1 MMIAEREYRKWGV
14 SLKLMVAVVA
24 FVVAIVAF
32 ASDQKIWSG
41 YWGDAVFN
49 NEPTSVLV
57 DAPAFANKIDADVD
71 AMIEKCSPDTTAWK
85 AAYKYFRFYVD
96 APRSS
101 DSCMQLSDVMLLDVD
116 GNEISSNNFTL
127 VTWDSSGHG
136 ENTPYPA
143 GEAPGNAV
151 DGDHNTKWLDTRA
164 GFGKSAE
171 KRASVYVEF
180 QFELDTNV
188 YGYKWYT
195 ANDVSDRDPTAWHIT
210 ASNDGENWTTLDIVS
225 GYNPTQSRK
234 TLAFERYFAE
244 LCAFRYYR
252 FKVDEVRGDGDQ
264 YMQISDVGLY
274 GADGARL
281 INDTDFTL
289 TCAGDNMSG
298 KEGEAK
304 AVDTNSDGT
313 GNVDTKWGTSTSN
326 GNTGNVWIQ
335 YNMVSA
341 VKVSKYNWSTADDTK
356 TNIGRNP
363 KSWRLLAS
371 DDCSSWYPVDVVMNN
386 TSITTENKKK
396 AYEKSF
402 DTADSNMTLVSSEF
416 NVASGKTLAI
426 KSGFAISAPEGISK
440 VGSGT
445 LRLGGKDGATFV
457 LNAEEDETLVNPWNG
472 FAVASGTLNTTNVA
486 FRLGGVATSKR
497 DAPFAVAIGDDATA
511 VLNGGSVYSVSE
523 ESEPYNAFQIGVGS
537 GNTGRLFATNVN
549 VTTRGRIRL
558 ATGEGSTAVVE
569 KVGGDWKVQENDDYG
584 RFYMGEG
591 QNSSSEFYHR
601 GGTLE
606 MWSHFCIGANGESTS
621 GRNYFELDGGT
632 VTQGH
637 NNDIRIG
644 DNGSIGVHNELCV
657 KRGTLNA
664 HTDIRVA
671 NDAPGILT
679 VDGGEVNVENGQ
691 ILVSYATAD
700 SGEAGKVVL
709 NGGVLKTQAVVHG
722 GGVEEG
728 TLIFNGG
735 TLKAVQDGD
744 ILPANEKLIVK
755 VANGGAKIDTAGHTV
770 LASASIAPDADS
782 TGGLRVLGGGSLAF
796 VEGGTYEGTT
806 TVELGTT
813 IKVVSHN
820 DIPKGLVVVLPES
833 GVEDGVYT
841 VLTLTGGEL
850 FYAVPDDVSMP
861 SGDDRKCELC
871 LSADAKSIVCIYG
884 NPDNSWYGGG
894 TGGNLSDPK
903 NWTLGIVPSHTII
916 KVDSEAVFT
925 KDDDDDSISS
935 ITIEAGS
942 AAVTIKGGFKKLTSI
957 VNNSAANLTFTDF
970 VDFGENKID
979 VRQTATLNGENISG
993 GVVNF
998 AGGVRGYDIQNHT
1011 ILTGHYTLTK
1021 SDGDFNAREG
1031 DNSRITINKNSSLSV
1046 LKSYDTH
1053 ELLILDGGKFM
1064 TEEGRDDSKNRSNDD
1079 RKRAWYKNHGV
1090 YVATSF
1096 KYYGKDDQMWMGS
1109 LKPSGSSGML
1119 KIGTLNVTEGGKLWL
1134 HGYDGSEKSD
1144 IYIGAGGINISGS
1157 GYVGIENERHTQTL
1171 WPWDSDY
1178 TISGGTNADYDLLL
1192 RDTGHKIV
1200 LNLQTKDEGGVP
1212 RTVTLNG
1219 RISTNGDSTKTINVL
1234 GTGTNVVAVAQ
1245 PLMAGTYAV
1254 VDTATLSLKA
1264 GVGFL
1269 NGTLSL
1275 GAGTTLSL
1283 ASNIDRTLTPP
1294 AATIA
1299 LPSTGMATIRI
1310 DGRQRLTAG
1319 DHILGEVTGLQDGV
1333 DINNVLTVTGTAV
1346 GDRPTLRVEN
1356 GSIILNVRPI
1366 PFKVIVR

>member
-1 MMIAEREYRKWGV
+1 MIAAREYRKWGV

-71 AMIEKCSPDTTAWK
+71 AMIEKCSLDTTAWK

-96 APRSS
+96 APRSG

-116 GNEISSNNFTL
+116 GNEISSDNFTL
-127 VTWDSSGHG
+127 TWDSSGHG
-136 ENTPYPA
+136 ENTPYPV

-180 QFELDTNV
+180 QFELDTNI

-195 ANDVSDRDPTAWHIT
+195 ADDASDRDPTAWHIT

-244 LCAFRYYR
+244 LCAFRHYR
-252 FKVDEVRGDGDQ
+252 FKVDEVRGDGVQ

-289 TCAGDNMSG
+289 TCADGNTSGD
-298 KEGEAK
+298 EGEAK

-326 GNTGNVWIQ
+326 GDTGNVWIQ

-341 VKVSKYNWSTADDTK
+341 VKVSKYNWSTANDTK

-606 MWSHFCIGANGESTS
+606 TWGYLCIGSNGKSTR
-621 GRNYFELDGGT
+621 GDHYFELDGGT

-637 NNDIRIG
+637 NRYIHIG
-644 DNGSIGVHNELCV
+644 DDGGAGVSNELCV
-657 KRGTLNA
+657 KNGILNA
-664 HTDIRVA
+664 RKYIRVSY
-671 NDAPGILT
+671 NAPGLLT
-679 VDGGEVNVENGQ
+679 IDGGEVNAPSGQ
-691 ILVSYATAD
+691 IVVSCSSE
-700 SGEAGKVVL
+700 SGRAGTVAL

-782 TGGLRVLGGGSLAF
+782 TGGLRVLGGGSLELAA
-796 VEGGTYEGTT
+796 GNTYTGAT

-813 IKVVSHN
+813 IKVALYN
-820 DIPKGLVVVLPES
+820 DIQNGITVALPEN
-833 GVEDGVYT
+833 GAEDGVYRI
-841 VLTLTGGEL
+841 LTLTGNDL
-850 FYAVPDDVSMP
+850 FDKVPDNVSMP
-861 SGDDRKCELC
+861 SGGDCELR

-903 NWTLGIVPSHTII
+903 NWTLGIVPSHVII

-935 ITIEAGS
+935 ITIEARS
-942 AAVTIKGGFKKLTSI
+942 AAVTIEGGFKKLTSI

-979 VRQTATLNGENISG
+979 VRQTATLNEENIKG

-1021 SDGDFNAREG
+1021 SDGDFNAGEG
-1031 DNSRITINKNSSLSV
+1031 GNSRITINKNSSLSV

-1064 TEEGRDDSKNRSNDD
+1064 TEEGRDDSKNRSND
-1079 RKRAWYKNHGV
+1079 RKRAWYKNYGV
-1090 YVATSF
+1090 YVATRF
-1096 KYYGKDDQMWMGS
+1096 KYYGKDDQIWMGS
-1109 LKPSGSSGML
+1109 LKPSGSSGIL
-1119 KIGTLNVTEGGKLWL
+1119 KIGRLDLTESGKLWL

-1157 GYVGIENERHTQTL
+1157 GYVGIENEGHTQTL

-1178 TISGGTNADYDLLL
+1178 TINGGTNADYDLRL
-1192 RDTGHKIV
+1192 RDTGHKFV

-1234 GTGTNVVAVAQ
+1234 GTGTNVVAIAQ
-1245 PLMAGTYAV
+1245 PLMAGTFAV
-1254 VDTATLSLKA
+1254 ADTATLILKA
-1264 GVGFL
+1264 GAGFP

>member
-1 MMIAEREYRKWGV
+1 MKALRKLACDLVGF
-14 SLKLMVAVVA
+14 AA

-32 ASDQKIWSG
+32 ASDQK

-49 NEPTSVLV
+49 NEPTSVSV
-57 DAPAFANKIDADVD
+57 GAPAFANKIDADVD
-71 AMIEKCSPDTTAWK
+71 LMIEKRAPDTTAWK
-85 AAYKYFRFYVD
+85 TAYKYFRFYVD

-116 GNEISSNNFTL
+116 GNEISSDNFKL
-127 VTWDSSGHG
+127 AWDSNGHG
-136 ENTPYPA
+136 ESAPYPD

-151 DGDHNTKWLDTRA
+151 DGKHDTKWLDFRA

-180 QFELDTNV
+180 QFESATNI

-195 ANDVSDRDPTAWHIT
+195 ANDASDRDPAAWHIT

-244 LCAFRYYR
+244 LCAFSYYR

-289 TCAGDNMSG
+289 TCADGDTSG
-298 KEGEAK
+298 KECEAE
-304 AVDTNSDGT
+304 AVDTKSDGT
-313 GNVDTKWGTSTSN
+313 GNVDTKWGTKTSN

-341 VKVSKYNWSTADDTK
+341 VKASKYNWSTADDTN
-356 TNIGRNP
+356 TYTGRNP

-371 DDCSSWYPVDVVMNN
+371 DDCSSWYPVDVVVNN

-416 NVASGKTLAI
+416 DVASGKTLAI
-426 KSGFAISAPEGISK
+426 KSGFAISASAGISK

-445 LRLGGKDGATFV
+445 LCLGGDDGT
-457 LNAEEDETLVNPWNG
+457 TSVNPWNG
-472 FAVASGTLNTTNVA
+472 FAVARGTLNTTNVA

-497 DAPFAVAIGDDATA
+497 DAPFVVAIGDDVTA

-537 GNTGRLFATNVN
+537 TNTGRLFATNVN

-569 KVGGDWKVQENDDYG
+569 KVGGDWKVQENGAYG

-591 QNSSSEFYHR
+591 LNSSSEFYHR

-606 MWSHFCIGANGESTS
+606 MWSHFCIGANGKSTS

-644 DNGSIGVHNELCV
+644 DNGGIGVHNELCV

-691 ILVSYATAD
+691 VLVSCDTAD
-700 SGEAGKVVL
+700 FGEAGEVVL
-709 NGGVLKTQAVVHG
+709 NGGVLKTRAVVHG

-770 LASASIAPDADS
+770 LASASIAPDTDS
-782 TGGLRVLGGGSLAF
+782 TGGLRVLGGGLLELAA
-796 VEGGTYEGTT
+796 GNTYTGAT

-813 IKVVSHN
+813 IKVALYN
-820 DIPKGLVVVLPES
+820 DIQNGITVALPEN
-833 GVEDGVYT
+833 GAEDGVYGI
-841 VLTLTGGEL
+841 LTLTGNES
-850 FYAVPDDVSMP
+850 FDNVPDNVSMP
-861 SGDDRKCELC
+861 SGGDCELR
-871 LSADAKSIVCIYG
+871 LSADKKSIVCIYG
-884 NPDNSWYGGG
+884 NPENSWTGGSA
-894 TGGNLSDPK
+894 GGNLSDPN
-903 NWTLGIVPSHTII
+903 NWSSGVVPTHAII

-925 KDDDDDSISS
+925 KNDGDDSISS

-942 AAVTIKGGFKKLTSI
+942 AAVTIKGGFNALTSI
-957 VNNSAANLTFTDF
+957 VNNSADDLTFTDF
-970 VDFGENKID
+970 VDFGENNIN
-979 VRQTATLNGENISG
+979 VTQTATLSGETVNG

-1021 SDGDFNAREG
+1021 SDGDFNARKG

-1046 LKSYDTH
+1046 VKSYDTH

-1064 TEEGRDDSKNRSNDD
+1064 TEEGRDDSDGRVGE
-1079 RKRAWYKNHGV
+1079 RRRAWYKNHGF

-1096 KYYGKDDQMWMGS
+1096 KYYGTDELWMGS
-1109 LKPSGSSGML
+1109 SYPSGSSGIL
-1119 KIGTLNVTEGGKLWL
+1119 KIGTLNVTKGGKLWL
-1134 HGYDGSEKSD
+1134 HGYAGSEKSD

-1157 GYVGIENERHTQTL
+1157 GYVGIENENHTQTL

-1178 TISGGTNADYDLLL
+1178 TISGGTHAKYDLLL
-1192 RDTGHKIV
+1192 RDTGKKIV

-1234 GTGTNVVAVAQ
+1234 GTGTNVVAIAQ
-1245 PLMAGTYAV
+1245 PLMEGTYAV
-1254 VDTATLSLKA
+1254 ADTATLILKA
-1264 GVGFL
+1264 YAGFP

-1310 DGRQRLTAG
+1310 DGQQRLTAG
-1319 DHILGEVTGLQDGV
+1319 NHILGEVTGLQDGV

-1366 PFKVIVR
+1366 PFIVIVK

>member
-1 MMIAEREYRKWGV
+1 MIAVREYRKWGV

-71 AMIEKCSPDTTAWK
+71 AMIEKCSLDTTAWK
-85 AAYKYFRFYVD
+85 TAYKYFRFYVD
-96 APRSS
+96 APRSNN
-101 DSCMQLSDVMLLDVD
+101 DCMQLSDVMLLDVD
-116 GNEISSNNFTL
+116 GNKIQSSAFELSCDT
-127 VTWDSSGHG
+127 DGHG
-136 ENTPYPA
+136 VGDKPYPSN
-143 GEAPGNAV
+143 ENPENAV
-151 DGDHNTKWLDTRA
+151 DGDPKTKWLDFRA
-164 GFGKSAE
+164 GAKRTAVQRAAVYLEFKFNSA
-171 KRASVYVEF
+171 
-180 QFELDTNV
+180 TNI

-195 ANDVSDRDPTAWHIT
+195 ADDASDRDPTAWHIT
-210 ASNDGENWTTLDIVS
+210 ASKDGKNWTTLDIVS

-244 LCAFRYYR
+244 LCAFRHYR
-252 FKVDEVRGDGDQ
+252 FKVDEVRGDGGQ

-289 TCAGDNMSG
+289 TCDDGNTDG
-298 KEGEAK
+298 GEGEAM

-335 YNMVSA
+335 YNMESA

-356 TNIGRNP
+356 TNTGRNP

-371 DDCSSWYPVDVVMNN
+371 DDRSSWYPVDVVVNN
-386 TSITTENKKK
+386 TSITTENKKM

-416 NVASGKTLAI
+416 DVASGKTLAV
-426 KSGFAISAPEGISK
+426 KSGFAISASAGISK

-445 LRLGGKDGATFV
+445 LRLGGEDGATF
-457 LNAEEDETLVNPWNG
+457 VNPWNG
-472 FAVASGTLNTTNVA
+472 FAVSSGTLNTTNVA

-523 ESEPYNAFQIGVGS
+523 ESEPYNAFQIGVES

-558 ATGEGSTAVVE
+558 ATGESATAVVE

-591 QNSSSEFYHR
+591 QNSSSSFYHR

-782 TGGLRVLGGGSLAF
+782 TGGLRVLGGGSLELAA
-796 VEGGTYEGTT
+796 GNTYTGAT

-813 IKVVSHN
+813 IKVALYN
-820 DIPKGLVVVLPES
+820 DIQNGITVALPENEA
-833 GVEDGVYT
+833 EDGVYRI
-841 VLTLTGGEL
+841 LTLTGNDL
-850 FYAVPDDVSMP
+850 FDKVPDNVSMP
-861 SGDDRKCELC
+861 SGGDCELR

-884 NPDNSWYGGG
+884 NPGNSWYGGG

-903 NWTLGIVPSHTII
+903 NWTLGIVPSHVII

-935 ITIEAGS
+935 ITIEARS

-979 VRQTATLNGENISG
+979 VRQTATLDEENIKG

-1021 SDGDFNAREG
+1021 SDGDFNAGEG
-1031 DNSRITINKNSSLSV
+1031 GNSRITINKNSSLSV

-1064 TEEGRDDSKNRSNDD
+1064 TKEGRDDSKDRGGE
-1079 RKRAWYKNHGV
+1079 RKRAWYKNYGV

-1096 KYYGKDDQMWMGS
+1096 KYYGTDKLWMGS
-1109 LKPSGSSGML
+1109 LRPSGSSGIL
-1119 KIGTLNVTEGGKLWL
+1119 KIGRLDLTESGELWL
-1134 HGYDGSEKSD
+1134 HGYDHREKSEKSD

-1157 GYVGIENERHTQTL
+1157 GYVGIENENHTQTL

-1178 TISGGTNADYDLLL
+1178 TISGGTHADYDLLL
-1192 RDTGHKIV
+1192 RDKGHKIV
-1200 LNLQTKDEGGVP
+1200 LNLQTKDEKDVP
-1212 RTVTLNG
+1212 RTVRLNG
-1219 RISTNGDSTKTINVL
+1219 RISTNGDSTTTITVL
-1234 GTGTNVVAVAQ
+1234 GTGTNVVAIAQ
-1245 PLMAGTYAV
+1245 PLMVGTYAV
-1254 VDTATLSLKA
+1254 ADTATLILEA
-1264 GVGFL
+1264 GAGFPK
-1269 NGTLSL
+1269 GILSL

-1283 ASNIDRTLTPP
+1283 ASNNDRTLTPP

-1333 DINNVLTVTGTAV
+1333 DIDSAVTVTGVAV
-1346 GDRPTLRVEN
+1346 GDRPALRIEN
-1356 GSIILNVRPI
+1356 GRLILNVRPI
-1366 PFKVIVR
+1366 PFKVIVK

>member
-1 MMIAEREYRKWGV
+1 MIAVREYRKWGV

-32 ASDQKIWSG
+32 ASDQKNWSG

-57 DAPAFANKIDADVD
+57 GAPAFANKIDADVD
-71 AMIEKCSPDTTAWK
+71 AMIEKCAPGTTAWK
-85 AAYKYFRFYVD
+85 TAYKYFRFYVD

-101 DSCMQLSDVMLLDVD
+101 DSCMQLSDVMLLDVN
-116 GNEISSNNFTL
+116 GNEISSDNFKL
-127 VTWDSSGHG
+127 AWDSNGHG
-136 ENTPYPA
+136 ESAPYPA

-151 DGDHNTKWLDTRA
+151 DGNHATKWLDTRA

-180 QFELDTNV
+180 QFESATNI

-195 ANDVSDRDPTAWHIT
+195 ANDASDRDPTAWHIT

-225 GYNPTQSRK
+225 GYNPTQSHQ

-244 LCAFRYYR
+244 LCAFKHYR

-281 INDTDFTL
+281 INDRDFTL
-289 TCAGDNMSG
+289 TCADDNTSG
-298 KEGEAK
+298 GEGEAK
-304 AVDTNSDGT
+304 AVDTNSGGT
-313 GNVDTKWGTSTSN
+313 GNFDTKWGTSTSN

-341 VKVSKYNWSTADDTK
+341 VKVSKYDWSTADDTK
-356 TNIGRNP
+356 TNTGRNP

-371 DDCSSWYPVDVVMNN
+371 DDCSSWYPVDVVVNN

-416 NVASGKTLAI
+416 DVASGKTLAI

-440 VGSGT
+440 IGSGT
-445 LRLGGKDGATFV
+445 LRLGGKDGATF
-457 LNAEEDETLVNPWNG
+457 VNPWNG

-486 FRLGGVATSKR
+486 FRLGGVATSER

-523 ESEPYNAFQIGVGS
+523 KSEPYNAFQIGVGS

-558 ATGEGSTAVVE
+558 ATGESATAVVE
-569 KVGGDWKVQENDDYG
+569 KVGGDWKVQENGAYG

-591 QNSSSEFYHR
+591 LNSSSEFYHR

-722 GGVEEG
+722 GGEEDG

-735 TLKAVQDGD
+735 TLKAAQDGD

-755 VANGGAKIDTAGHTV
+755 VANGGAKIDTAGHIV
-770 LASASIAPDADS
+770 LASASIAPDTDS
-782 TGGLRVLGGGSLAF
+782 TGGLWVLGGGSLELAA
-796 VEGGTYEGTT
+796 GNTYTGAT

-813 IKVVSHN
+813 IKVALYN
-820 DIPKGLVVVLPES
+820 DIQNGITVALPEN
-833 GVEDGVYT
+833 GAEARVYT
-841 VLTLTGGEL
+841 ILTLTGNER
-850 FYAVPDDVSMP
+850 FDEVPDNVSMP
-861 SGDDRKCELC
+861 SGGDCELR
-871 LSADAKSIVCIYG
+871 LSADKKSIVCIYG
-884 NPDNSWYGGG
+884 NPENSWIGGSA
-894 TGGNLSDPK
+894 GGNLSDPN
-903 NWTLGIVPSHTII
+903 NWSSGVVPTHAII
-916 KVDSEAVFT
+916 KVYSEAVFT
-925 KDDDDDSISS
+925 KNDGDDSISS

-942 AAVTIKGGFKKLTSI
+942 AAVTIKGGFNALTSI
-957 VNNSAANLTFTDF
+957 VNNSDDDLTFTDF
-970 VDFGENKID
+970 VDFGENNIN
-979 VRQTATLNGENISG
+979 VTQTATLDGENIRG

-1021 SDGDFNAREG
+1021 SGDFNASEG

-1046 LKSYDTH
+1046 VKSYDTH

-1064 TEEGRDDSKNRSNDD
+1064 TEEGRDDSTNRSND

-1109 LKPSGSSGML
+1109 YKPSGSSGIL

-1157 GYVGIENERHTQTL
+1157 GYVGIENESHTQTL

-1178 TISGGTNADYDLLL
+1178 TISGGTNANYDLLL
-1192 RDTGHKIV
+1192 RDTEDKIV

-1234 GTGTNVVAVAQ
+1234 GTGTNVVAIAQ
-1245 PLMAGTYAV
+1245 PLMEGTYAV
-1254 VDTATLSLKA
+1254 ADTATLILKA
-1264 GVGFL
+1264 GAGFP

-1283 ASNIDRTLTPP
+1283 TSNIDRTLTPP

-1299 LPSTGMATIRI
+1299 LPSIGMATIRI

-1333 DINNVLTVTGTAV
+1333 DIDSAVTVTGVAV
-1346 GDRPTLRVEN
+1346 GDRPALRVEN
-1356 GSIILNVRPI
+1356 GRLILNVRPI
-1366 PFKVIVR
+1366 PFIVIVK

>member
-1 MMIAEREYRKWGV
+1 MMIAVREYRKWGV

-49 NEPTSVLV
+49 NEPTSVRV

-85 AAYKYFRFYVD
+85 TAYKYFRFYVD
-96 APRSS
+96 APRSNN
-101 DSCMQLSDVMLLDVD
+101 DCMQLSDIMLLNVD
-116 GNEISSNNFTL
+116 GNEISSDNFKL
-127 VTWDSSGHG
+127 AWDSNGHG
-136 ENTPYPA
+136 ESAPYPA
-143 GEAPGNAV
+143 DEAPGNAV
-151 DGDHNTKWLDTRA
+151 DGKHDTKWLDTRA
-164 GFGKSAE
+164 GFCKSAE

-180 QFELDTNV
+180 QFERATNI

-195 ANDVSDRDPTAWHIT
+195 ADDASDRDPTAWHIT
-210 ASNDGENWTTLDIVS
+210 ASNDGKNWTTLDIVS
-225 GYNPTQSRK
+225 GYNPTQFRK

-281 INDTDFTL
+281 INDKDFTL

-298 KEGEAK
+298 QEGEAK

-341 VKVSKYNWSTADDTK
+341 VKVSKYNWSTANDTK

-371 DDCSSWYPVDVVMNN
+371 DDCSSWYPVDVVVNN

-416 NVASGKTLAI
+416 DVASGKTLAI

-457 LNAEEDETLVNPWNG
+457 LNAEDDETLVNPWNG

-497 DAPFAVAIGDDATA
+497 DAPFVVANGDDATA
-511 VLNGGSVYSVSE
+511 VLNGGSIYSVSE

-569 KVGGDWKVQENDDYG
+569 KVGGDWKVQENVDYG

-606 MWSHFCIGANGESTS
+606 TWGYLCIGSNGESTR
-621 GRNYFELDGGT
+621 GGHYFELDGGT
-632 VTQGH
+632 VTQDH
-637 NNDIRIG
+637 NDYIHIG
-644 DNGSIGVHNELCV
+644 DHGGAGVSNELCV
-657 KRGTLNA
+657 KNGTLNA
-664 HTDIRVA
+664 REHIRVSY
-671 NDAPGILT
+671 NAPGLLT
-679 VDGGEVNVENGQ
+679 IDGGEVNAPSGQ
-691 ILVSYATAD
+691 IVVSCSSE
-700 SGEAGKVVL
+700 SGRAGTVAL

-770 LASASIAPDADS
+770 LASASIAPDTDS
-782 TGGLRVLGGGSLAF
+782 TGGLWLLGGGLLELAA
-796 VEGGTYEGTT
+796 GNTYTGAT

-813 IKVVSHN
+813 IKVALYN
-820 DIPKGLVVVLPES
+820 DIQNGITVAFPEN
-833 GVEDGVYT
+833 GAEDGVYRI
-841 VLTLTGGEL
+841 LTLTGNEC
-850 FYAVPDDVSMP
+850 FDKVPDNVSMP
-861 SGDDRKCELC
+861 SGGDCELR
-871 LSADAKSIVCIYG
+871 LSADKKSIVCIYG
-884 NPDNSWYGGG
+884 NPENSWTGGSA
-894 TGGNLSDPK
+894 GGNLSDPN
-903 NWTLGIVPSHTII
+903 NWSSGVVPTHAII

-925 KDDDDDSISS
+925 KDDDDDLISS

-979 VRQTATLNGENISG
+979 VRQTATLDGENIRG

-1031 DNSRITINKNSSLSV
+1031 DKSRITINKNSSLSV

-1064 TEEGRDDSKNRSNDD
+1064 TEEGRDDSKNRSND

-1096 KYYGKDDQMWMGS
+1096 KYHGKDDQMWMGS
-1109 LKPSGSSGML
+1109 LKPSGSSGIL
-1119 KIGTLNVTEGGKLWL
+1119 KIGRLDLTESGELWL

-1171 WPWDSDY
+1171 WPWNSDY
-1178 TISGGTNADYDLLL
+1178 TINGGTNADYDLLL
-1192 RDTGHKIV
+1192 RDKGHKIV
-1200 LNLQTKDEGGVP
+1200 LNLQTKDEEDVP

-1234 GTGTNVVAVAQ
+1234 GTGTNVVEVAQ
-1245 PLMAGTYAV
+1245 PLMEGTYAV
-1254 VDTATLSLKA
+1254 ADTATLILKA
-1264 GVGFL
+1264 GAGFP
-1269 NGTLSL
+1269 NGILSL

-1283 ASNIDRTLTPP
+1283 ASNIDDRTLTPP

-1310 DGRQRLTAG
+1310 DGQQRLTAG